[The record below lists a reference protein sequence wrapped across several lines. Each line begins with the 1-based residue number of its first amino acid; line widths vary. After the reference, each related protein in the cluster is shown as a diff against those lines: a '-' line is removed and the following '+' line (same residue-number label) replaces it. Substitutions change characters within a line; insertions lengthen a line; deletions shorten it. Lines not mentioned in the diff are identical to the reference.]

1 MNILEK
7 LSDYGENDFF
17 VKTDTLARLFGLST
31 RRICQLVE
39 AGVIETSSPP
49 GVKPRVFDLRDCVPQ
64 YATFLQSGV
73 ALADWA
79 G

>member
-1 MNILEK
+1 MEK
-7 LSDYGENDFF
+7 LNDTGENVFF
-17 VKTDTLARLFGLST
+17 VKTDTLAHVFGLSS

-39 AGVIETSSPP
+39 AGVLEPSSPP

-64 YATFLQSGV
+64 YATFLLSGI